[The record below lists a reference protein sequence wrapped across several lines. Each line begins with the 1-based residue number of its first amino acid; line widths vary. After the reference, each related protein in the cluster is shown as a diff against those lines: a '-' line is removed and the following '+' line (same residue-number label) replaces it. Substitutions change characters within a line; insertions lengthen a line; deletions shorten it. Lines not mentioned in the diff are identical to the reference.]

1 MRGDDH
7 RMFNATAQLT
17 YGASSVPTTLV
28 IDGTTT
34 YNIDVVSGTA
44 TRQ

>member
-1 MRGDDH
+1 M
-7 RMFNATAQLT
+7 TARLS
-17 YGASSVPTTLV
+17 YGANGVPTTLV

-34 YNIDVVSGTA
+34 YNVDVTSGTA